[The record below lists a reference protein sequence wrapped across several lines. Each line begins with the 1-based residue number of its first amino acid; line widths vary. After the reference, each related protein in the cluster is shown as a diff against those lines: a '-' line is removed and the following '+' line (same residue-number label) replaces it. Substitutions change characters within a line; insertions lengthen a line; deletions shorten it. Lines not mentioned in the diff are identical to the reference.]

1 MHDREQL
8 ASLLLPGYLFLPFD
22 YLTFASSFFHFLIP
36 RSWSIALSI
45 AITSALLLLSESLG
59 VHVDVGTRNSRYSLA
74 YVAVN
79 RLSLIFDEGKYQPT
93 VWGYEI

>member
-1 MHDREQL
+1 MHDDEQL
-8 ASLLLPGYLFLPFD
+8 ASLLLPRYLFLPFD

-59 VHVDVGTRNSRYSLA
+59 VHVDVGTRNSRYSEYLEFLPMALA
-74 YVAVN
+74 YVGVKSVGA
-79 RLSLIFDEGKYQPT
+79 FDR
-93 VWGYEI
+93 